1 MRRISMLMIFF
12 GLLSCGALIS
22 GCSSGPSDE
31 ELKKLDDLKAQAAQL
46 DARLKEIQRDK
57 DGVDKEIT
65 DKNAKLTQCNSD
77 QEAVKKA
84 LGK

>member
-1 MRRISMLMIFF
+1 MRRISLTMIIF

-31 ELKKLDDLKAQAAQL
+31 ELKTLENLKAQAAQL
-46 DARLKEIQRDK
+46 DDKVKVMQRDK
-57 DGVDKEIT
+57 AGVDKEIA
-65 DKNAKLTQCNSD
+65 DKNGKLQQCQSD

-84 LGK
+84 MGK